1 MSINICDYL
10 YQAAREYPLQDRWVE
25 IEGSSYLLA
34 QSPSTLSRVLGD
46 NSTFIKDLSN
56 MVQVVGESRITLEGD
71 AWQVLYRASQPLISN
86 LNFARVCDVT
96 KAHVDNSSDKLANRA
111 GVDHY
116 LQIREIKQITARV
129 MSQTVLGTEL
139 ENFGDG
145 VIDDVDEFLHFI
157 RLNTPHSGEFARASG
172 VEAFRALGGLRL
184 RWLNRFENLP
194 REVKNNRFFRRISE
208 AAIASGAPIS
218 AQQEILFLLGA
229 GSDTS
234 AVSVGWA
241 MLFLADHPEIQRQL
255 RQSLSQHWTGNEIDA
270 SAILKEPS
278 LEAVLQEV
286 MCLYPSVP
294 MVMRKTTSE
303 AVVAGYKLPT
313 SQRIILSFIGLGLAN
328 SITNRNEESCL
339 ADLIANIQPDD
350 RLMRFGHGPRKCG
363 GRRLALVEISI
374 ILACLVQR
382 FEFVRTGSD
391 EVRPVWQLSMTCAG
405 GIPVS
410 LKEC

>member
-1 MSINICDYL
+1 
-10 YQAAREYPLQDRWVE
+10 
-25 IEGSSYLLA
+25 
-34 QSPSTLSRVLGD
+34 
-46 NSTFIKDLSN
+46 
-56 MVQVVGESRITLEGD
+56 
-71 AWQVLYRASQPLISN
+71 
-86 LNFARVCDVT
+86 
-96 KAHVDNSSDKLANRA
+96 
-111 GVDHY
+111 
-116 LQIREIKQITARV
+116 
-129 MSQTVLGTEL
+129 
-139 ENFGDG
+139 
-145 VIDDVDEFLHFI
+145 
-157 RLNTPHSGEFARASG
+157 
-172 VEAFRALGGLRL
+172 
-184 RWLNRFENLP
+184 
-194 REVKNNRFFRRISE
+194 VKNNRFFRRISE